1 MPADDPRLALRGQRM
16 LVADRP
22 IAAHECVGVYGGAL
36 STEPEFALKYGD
48 RFATRAARR
57 GRGATRRRSDAR
69 VARAFRNERPRVDR
83 APRDERGAPSTPTR
97 VAPSPR
103 PGAEHERYVFRVYFD
118 DVTLVIDP
126 WPAAGDARLMA
137 MNDCR
142 LAPAPALPKAARDRQ
157 NVHFKCLFLEG
168 FPFVVAVATRC
179 VEIKSSTRL
188 QCECMRPFRR
198 EIFCRA
204 SRTRREQSI
213 RPKIS
218 RIDVDL
224 AEIESSE
231 VWLG

>member
-168 FPFVVAVATRC
+168 FPFVVAVATRR
-179 VEIKSSTRL
+179 VEPGDELLVDYGAEFWRKPDLFDERGVAALRSPEL
-188 QCECMRPFRR
+188 VAVHGKLAAALRR
-198 EIFCRA
+198 GGDA
-204 SRTRREQSI
+204 
-213 RPKIS
+213 
-218 RIDVDL
+218 
-224 AEIESSE
+224 
-231 VWLG
+231 

>member
-1 MPADDPRLALRGQRM
+1 MTLETSRSFPAQAGAYALAGLPPASVRDVPADDPRLALRGQRM

-48 RFATRAARR
+48 RFATR
-57 GRGATRRRSDAR
+57 
-69 VARAFRNERPRVDR
+69 
-83 APRDERGAPSTPTR
+83 
-97 VAPSPR
+97 
-103 PGAEHERYVFRVYFD
+103 AEHERYVFRVYFD

-168 FPFVVAVATRC
+168 FPFVVAVATRR
-179 VEIKSSTRL
+179 VDAGDELLVDYGAEFWRKPDLFDERGVAALRSPEL
-188 QCECMRPFRR
+188 VAVHGKLAAALRR
-198 EIFCRA
+198 GGDA
-204 SRTRREQSI
+204 
-213 RPKIS
+213 
-218 RIDVDL
+218 
-224 AEIESSE
+224 
-231 VWLG
+231 